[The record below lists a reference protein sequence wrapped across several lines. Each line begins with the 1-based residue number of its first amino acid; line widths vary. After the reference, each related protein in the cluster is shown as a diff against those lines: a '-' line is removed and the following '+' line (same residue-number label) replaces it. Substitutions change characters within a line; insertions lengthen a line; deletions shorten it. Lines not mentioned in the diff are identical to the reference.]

1 MIKDI
6 SYKEYRRSDDIHGTV
21 LYPAVMVAPVQ
32 KDILLEISEQTQVP
46 ITSILD
52 PFHGSGTALYESA
65 IVFPNAKMYGCD
77 INPLANL
84 ITRTKLSGV
93 SSDIQV
99 NINRVE
105 HLLSLDKR
113 DAIYEFP
120 NETKW
125 FRSDIAYSLSKV
137 RRCIQQIDND
147 LDRAFFWCM
156 LSDIIRKYSNSRSST
171 YKLHMKTAE
180 KISSMEDN
188 VIPDFLDSIKRNFP
202 KYNLHFKNF
211 SLYKTDTLNYLP
223 SLNDHSI
230 DLVITS
236 PPYGDNQ
243 TTVPYGLFSSLAI
256 RWISKQDLQIEGW
269 ELTNYSIVDSH
280 SLGSSKDVPLL
291 LESDQLLIN
300 PYLERI
306 STGKQKKVMRFF
318 AAYFQFLKEITRIC
332 DKYLVLTLGN
342 RTVDNV
348 QIDLSAI
355 SAQYLNRH
363 GFSEYQ
369 TVSRNILNKRT
380 PRLTSKVNNVP
391 VQSIDKEYVLIY
403 HRSSDEST

>member
-1 MIKDI
+1 MF
-6 SYKEYRRSDDIHGTV
+6 
-21 LYPAVMVAPVQ
+21 
-32 KDILLEISEQTQVP
+32 
-46 ITSILD
+46 IT
-52 PFHGSGTALYESA
+52 
-65 IVFPNAKMYGCD
+65 C
-77 INPLANL
+77 
-84 ITRTKLSGV
+84 
-93 SSDIQV
+93 
-99 NINRVE
+99 NIN
-105 HLLSLDKR
+105 HLLSPPITLYR
-113 DAIYEFP
+113 
-120 NETKW
+120 
-125 FRSDIAYSLSKV
+125 
-137 RRCIQQIDND
+137 
-147 LDRAFFWCM
+147 
-156 LSDIIRKYSNSRSST
+156 
-171 YKLHMKTAE
+171 
-180 KISSMEDN
+180 
-188 VIPDFLDSIKRNFP
+188 
-202 KYNLHFKNF
+202 KNF

-256 RWISKQDLQIEGW
+256 RWIPKQDLQIEGW